1 MLTSTET
8 VGGATRFKI
17 RAPDGR
23 VVAEATLE
31 AGLPDEPFVAHL
43 LLGVAAAQAAAEQV
57 AAAAAPATASLF
69 PSVLLGLPQ

>member
-8 VGGATRFKI
+8 VGGATRFKV

-43 LLGVAAAQAAAEQV
+43 LLGVAAALAAGQSPAGAPV
-57 AAAAAPATASLF
+57 AGSQF
-69 PSVLLGLPQ
+69 PSVLLGPPQ

>member
-8 VGGATRFKI
+8 IGGATRFKI

-43 LLGVAAAQAAAEQV
+43 LLGVAAAQAAAQSLAV
-57 AAAAAPATASLF
+57 APTVASQF
-69 PSVLLGLPQ
+69 PSVLLGPPQ

>member
-43 LLGVAAAQAAAEQV
+43 LLGVAAAQAAAQS
-57 AAAAAPATASLF
+57 PATAPASGSQF
-69 PSVLLGLPQ
+69 PLVLLDLPQ